1 MINSVTHQQVGSKT
15 PFSIENIL
23 GLGEE
28 KRSLEKST
36 RHICE
41 HPFVAG
47 AHGASDEKRK
57 PRRMRVR
64 TNFSGW
70 QLEELER
77 AFETTHYPDIF
88 MREALAMRL
97 DLMEARV
104 QVWFQNRRAKWRK
117 QEKGSG
123 AAGRESCRHL
133 GGAGSVAKQ
142 PTNPST
148 PAAAFVKIN
157 GSRQQVTTSCQQAVT
172 GPLLLKPPSSSS
184 SLSPPPLAS
193 LSSGKALPFIHVVPR
208 ILPPMTSRGS
218 LSAVLGDLVLDRSTP
233 ESRRSTSIA
242 ALRERAREHRDNL
255 RLVGFSP
262 VFSSRAHCDT

>member
-1 MINSVTHQQVGSKT
+1 
-15 PFSIENIL
+15 
-23 GLGEE
+23 
-28 KRSLEKST
+28 
-36 RHICE
+36 
-41 HPFVAG
+41 
-47 AHGASDEKRK
+47 
-57 PRRMRVR
+57 MRVR

-117 QEKGSG
+117 QEKSAGD
-123 AAGRESCRHL
+123 AGRESRLL

-148 PAAAFVKIN
+148 QATAFIS
-157 GSRQQVTTSCQQAVT
+157 GRQQITTGCRQS
-172 GPLLLKPPSSSS
+172 PLLLKTPSSSS
-184 SLSPPPLAS
+184 PLSTPPSPS
-193 LSSGKALPFIHVVPR
+193 SCSSGKGLPFIHVVPR
-208 ILPPMTSRGS
+208 ILPPMAARGS
-218 LSAVLGDLVLDRSTP
+218 LSGVLGDLVLDRNP

-242 ALRERAREHRDNL
+242 ALRERAREHQDNL

-262 VFSSRAHCDT
+262 IFSSRTHSAT